1 LFISSLKLT
10 FASLC
15 VLFLTLAI
23 SVPVAAQTVPGQPA
37 KIPQPGEFG
46 SAFKVDHFWNHF
58 AFEISGG
65 YSPVVNH
72 GAGYFDK
79 GWDVTIGAIDRLSPR
94 WKLLTELQ
102 YFGMNK
108 NTLFKGQVNPSNPN
122 IVATL
127 GLSTAFDLL
136 SHTSTSPYLIGGGGY
151 YRLVP
156 QPGANA
162 AGGNIGVGI
171 RHRIYADRQVEIFAE
186 ARYHYIASGSTA
198 FGQISLFPIT
208 AGFRW

>member
-1 LFISSLKLT
+1 MFVSLSKL
-10 FASLC
+10 SLAFHC
-15 VLFLTLAI
+15 FLFLSLAA
-23 SVPVAAQTVPGQPA
+23 SSPAVAQTVPGQTD
-37 KIPQPGEFG
+37 KVPQPGELG
-46 SAFKVDHFWNHF
+46 SPFPANHFWNHF
-58 AFEISGG
+58 SFEISGG

-79 GWDVTIGAIDRLSPR
+79 GWDVTIGAVDRLTPR

-108 NTLFKGQVNPSNPN
+108 NTLFKGQVSGNSN

-127 GLSTAFDLL
+127 GLSTSFDLL
-136 SHTSTSPYLIGGGGY
+136 AHTSTSPYLIGGGGY

-162 AGGNIGVGI
+162 PGANIGAGI
-171 RHRIYADRQVEIFAE
+171 RHKVYADRQVEIFAE
-186 ARYHYIASGSTA
+186 ARYHLIASGATD
-198 FGQISLFPIT
+198 FGQLSLLPIS
-208 AGFRW
+208 AGIRW